1 MVEALRS
8 LQGPGPEPP
17 VGDGDG
23 TGFGPAPGGGSTGQL
38 RSQVEKCV
46 LCGRHSVRPT
56 VYRAARGWSSSE
68 VMPRDASALGPAAWP
83 VPVVSTAA
91 EPAETERIL
100 RASAF
105 GEGTHAPRAGS

>member
-23 TGFGPAPGGGSTGQL
+23 TGFGPAPGGGSRGGWGPE
-38 RSQVEKCV
+38 VKKGGICA
-46 LCGRHSVRPT
+46 RHSVCPT
-56 VYRAARGWSSSE
+56 VYRAASCWSSSE

-100 RASAF
+100 RTTPF
-105 GEGTHAPRAGS
+105 GEFTHAPRAGS